1 MQTGK
6 VAIVTGSG
14 RGIGAATA
22 KLLAANGYAV
32 CISYKADEESAVSI
46 EHSIRQMGGRCIS
59 VKADVSSEN
68 EVRELFERVDEELG
82 ALSCLVNNVG
92 ILAKQCRLE
101 DMSTARIEKIFKTN
115 VTSYF
120 MCSQQALKRMSKQR
134 GGSGG
139 AIINVSSLASIT
151 GSPNEY
157 IDYASSKGAIDT
169 FTRGLAVEVAA
180 EGVRVNC
187 VRPGLIYT
195 DIHSDGGEPGRVE
208 RLKTKIPMQRGG
220 KPEEVAEAVLWLASE
235 KSSFVTGA
243 FIDLSGGL

>member
-151 GSPNEY
+151 GY
-157 IDYASSKGAIDT
+157 
-169 FTRGLAVEVAA
+169 
-180 EGVRVNC
+180 
-187 VRPGLIYT
+187 
-195 DIHSDGGEPGRVE
+195 
-208 RLKTKIPMQRGG
+208 
-220 KPEEVAEAVLWLASE
+220 
-235 KSSFVTGA
+235 
-243 FIDLSGGL
+243 

>member
-32 CISYKADEESAVSI
+32 CISYKADEESAVSV

>member
-32 CISYKADEESAVSI
+32 CISYKANEESAVSV